1 MRPTQMRYGDV
12 MTAWYYYTKLH
23 CGNALLREP
32 AGSSRVSHLSNVIRN
47 ELNTIIY
54 DTKITVDI
62 EQIKRSNAILNL
74 VENIQKHES
83 VRKLSQHP
91 ALEQIFWL
99 HQSVPNKK
107 AGNVRLVSQK
117 SWQIGSSFSD
127 NWSVLKGECTC
138 MCAGNHSIE
147 WH

>member
-83 VRKLSQHP
+83 VRKLSQAMFDFQLGPSIDLSINATERCYSYH
-91 ALEQIFWL
+91 
-99 HQSVPNKK
+99 
-107 AGNVRLVSQK
+107 
-117 SWQIGSSFSD
+117 FSENCYFCD
-127 NWSVLKGECTC
+127 SKLDTIYKG
-138 MCAGNHSIE
+138 AVD
-147 WH
+147 